1 MDNIEKKIWALI
13 DKCMPLKCVR
23 LSSRD
28 PVWMTPLVKSMLRA
42 KSRISCNNVERD
54 KVINSRISEVIS
66 ANRKNP
72 RLVIGSREWW
82 RNVDLV
88 SQRRNSTFVNL
99 DSDSLNDL
107 HDFFSLLCSD
117 DSYVPPSDVVIAA
130 DVEIPQIFERQV
142 WNIHAKLKRTATGPD
157 DIPYWFWADH
167 AELLTPVITHIWNL
181 SLATH
186 SWPTSWK
193 RANINPLPKVEVPKE
208 NLH

>member
-1 MDNIEKKIWALI
+1 M
-13 DKCMPLKCVR
+13 
-23 LSSRD
+23 
-28 PVWMTPLVKSMLRA
+28 
-42 KSRISCNNVERD
+42 
-54 KVINSRISEVIS
+54 
-66 ANRKNP
+66 
-72 RLVIGSREWW
+72 G
-82 RNVDLV
+82 NVDLV

-107 HDFFSLLCSD
+107 NDFLLCWALMM
-117 DSYVPPSDVVIAA
+117 PPSDVVIAA

-142 WNIHAKLKRTATGPD
+142 WNILAKLKRTATGPD

-193 RANINPLPKVEVPKE
+193 RSNNNPLPKVEVPKE
-208 NLH
+208 NSHYRSINITPS

>member
-1 MDNIEKKIWALI
+1 M
-13 DKCMPLKCVR
+13 
-23 LSSRD
+23 
-28 PVWMTPLVKSMLRA
+28 
-42 KSRISCNNVERD
+42 
-54 KVINSRISEVIS
+54 INSRISEVIS
-66 ANRKNP
+66 ANCKNP

-82 RNVDLV
+82 RNVDFV

-107 HDFFSLLCSD
+107 NDFLLCWALMM
-117 DSYVPPSDVVIAA
+117 PPSDVVIAA

-142 WNIHAKLKRTATGPD
+142 WNILAKLKRTATGPD

>member
-1 MDNIEKKIWALI
+1 M
-13 DKCMPLKCVR
+13 
-23 LSSRD
+23 
-28 PVWMTPLVKSMLRA
+28 
-42 KSRISCNNVERD
+42 
-54 KVINSRISEVIS
+54 INSRISEVIS

-82 RNVDLV
+82 RNVDFV

-107 HDFFSLLCSD
+107 NDFLLCWALMM
-117 DSYVPPSDVVIAA
+117 PPSDVVIAA
-130 DVEIPQIFERQV
+130 DVEIPQIFERQA
-142 WNIHAKLKRTATGPD
+142 WN
-157 DIPYWFWADH
+157 
-167 AELLTPVITHIWNL
+167 IWNL
-181 SLATH
+181 ALTTH